1 MGKSGVVG
9 LKLERSISDHV
20 RQKVWGGTGLASKS
34 REDHAMILLIVQ

>member
-9 LKLERSISDHV
+9 LKLEQSISDHV

-34 REDHAMILLIVQ
+34 RKDHAMILLIVQ